1 MERDLISEVLGY
13 VDDYGSEVDTI
24 LPTFNVQN
32 EREEIFDEYM
42 RCLTFIEFMTLN
54 KSNNNLKDEKYRNLQ
69 H

>member
-32 EREEIFDEYM
+32 EREEIFDEY
-42 RCLTFIEFMTLN
+42 T
-54 KSNNNLKDEKYRNLQ
+54 
-69 H
+69 